1 MRWDK
6 KKRTVSD
13 MFLRLHICEKL
24 CGPSLWQQG
33 LHIHRGNTILWL
45 PGLQLSVFIFLGAVV
60 PLLGL
65 LGQLPAIL
73 GFIIVVSSAL
83 IVCWPIGSLRIRAG
97 PECAHT
103 QNSDVMWS
111 LSLKWHWNLFFL
123 WRKGER
129 SHPIGCGRLM
139 FGFGN
144 LTGTA

>member
-1 MRWDK
+1 MGKIAQFRLFRTSVIVSLCKTNLSDEVRQ

-97 PECAHT
+97 PECTHK
-103 QNSDVMWS
+103 QNSDVM
-111 LSLKWHWNLFFL
+111 
-123 WRKGER
+123 
-129 SHPIGCGRLM
+129 
-139 FGFGN
+139 
-144 LTGTA
+144 